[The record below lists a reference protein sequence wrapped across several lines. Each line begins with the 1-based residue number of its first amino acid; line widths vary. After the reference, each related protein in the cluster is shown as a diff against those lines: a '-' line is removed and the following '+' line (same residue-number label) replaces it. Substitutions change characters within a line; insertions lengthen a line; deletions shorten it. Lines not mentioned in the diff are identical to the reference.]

1 MGRSEDPKEYVFFD
15 SIHEYIKKA
24 DSAKSDFR
32 SDYDYS
38 CCDSF
43 SIMWKSELKK
53 EENIKTICKQLINLY
68 KSLSNIKG
76 QSKVHPDYKKDSS
89 FLNYWVNM
97 IISEYRHN
105 DQNCVH
111 NFTNL
116 MEDHCMTTFSKLNEL
131 SELLYDIKGDEF
143 NKINILFN
151 LYENY
156 YKLQSSLS
164 TLTETNKTSLLPYS
178 NECYDKCKIFE
189 NIHNGPNTIFYQ
201 KLTEFKSS
209 YEQLYSI
216 FEQKEEEFNIYF
228 KRLSDKQ
235 INIITT
241 SVLGSLAVFIP
252 FLGILYKFTPMGQ
265 LFRSKN
271 KTFPIEYSNNDDEQM
286 SVHQDRYIIKYHS
299 VAE

>member
-97 IISEYRHN
+97 KISQNKKKHN
-105 DQNCVH
+105 ACV
-111 NFTNL
+111 NSFSNQ
-116 MEDHCMTTFSKLNEL
+116 MENHCFSIFSINEL
-131 SELLYDIKGDEF
+131 SDLLYVIKEEDF
-143 NKINILFN
+143 NKIDILYN
-151 LYENY
+151 LYVNY
-156 YKLQSSLS
+156 DNVKSNIDDLS
-164 TLTETNKTSLLPYS
+164 ESNKTSLLPYS
-178 NECYDKCKIFE
+178 NECYDTYKIAETMLNDQDTTFNE
-189 NIHNGPNTIFYQ
+189 
-201 KLTEFKSS
+201 KLTKFTSDYIK
-209 YEQLYSI
+209 LYPK
-216 FEQKEEEFNIYF
+216 FEEKEKEFNIYF

-241 SVLGSLAVFIP
+241 SVFGSLVGLIP
-252 FLGILYKFTPMGQ
+252 FMGILYKFTPMGQ

-271 KTFPIEYSNNDDEQM
+271 KKFTEEYSNNDDDQM
-286 SVHQDRYIIKYHS
+286 NLHQERYNIKYHS
-299 VAE
+299 VGE